1 MHRVIIVSVVL
12 VAAAAGSVA
21 IADAIWNRATTNTI
35 ARLREQSDKSD
46 AAATRFTRD
55 DLAGLPPPVARY
67 FAFALRDGQPLI
79 RRARFTQEGS
89 FAMRPGTWS
98 PFTAVEHF
106 AIGSRP
112 GFVWDARI
120 RIAPLVVA
128 RVRDSYL
135 DGEGTIFGKI
145 DALIPV
151 VDQHGTAEMASGG
164 LLRYLAEAVW
174 TPTAL
179 LPASG
184 VRWEAIDA
192 SSARAT
198 LTSSTASVSMNVDF
212 GSTGEITRIA
222 AQRYRVEN
230 GKAILTPWIG
240 QFDGYARTAGMMVPL
255 RAEVGW
261 VLSSGWF
268 PYWRGRT
275 VRVIFDTM

>member
-1 MHRVIIVSVVL
+1 MQR
-12 VAAAAGSVA
+12 
-21 IADAIWNRATTNTI
+21 
-35 ARLREQSDKSD
+35 
-46 AAATRFTRD
+46 
-55 DLAGLPPPVARY
+55 
-67 FAFALRDGQPLI
+67 
-79 RRARFTQEGS
+79 
-89 FAMRPGTWS
+89 AMRPGSWS

-135 DGEGTIFGKI
+135 DGEGAMFGKI

-151 VDQHGTAEMASGG
+151 VHQHGTPEMASGG

-179 LPASG
+179 LPESG
-184 VRWEAIDA
+184 VHWEAIDD

-198 LTSSTASVSMNVDF
+198 LTSSTTSVAMNVYF
-212 GSTGEITRIA
+212 GPMGEITRIA
-222 AQRYRVEN
+222 AQRYRVES

-240 QFDGYARTAGMMVPL
+240 HFDDYARTDGMMVSL
-255 RAEVGW
+255 SAEVGW
-261 VLSSGWF
+261 VLPSGWF